1 MEKYQN
7 YIENSLSKGYIENY
21 CTKDSD
27 KKELKRAIRRGLE
40 EHVEDLLG
48 ENIQLN
54 HMITK
59 LSCALN
65 QINK

>member
-1 MEKYQN
+1 MKNYED
-7 YIENSLSKGYIENY
+7 YIENSLSKDYIENY
-21 CTKDSD
+21 YNKDSD

-40 EHVEDLLG
+40 EHIEDLLG

-54 HMITK
+54 HIIKK

-65 QINK
+65 EISK